1 MITLRGQTRITP
13 WTLLIGVVGGV
24 VGYLL
29 QNMYVTFAVPFIEKI
44 VPSLSQESL
53 LVLIVI
59 LLFLLM
65 VSSVALFFF
74 WRKSKTSIDLFVY
87 ARDPLIG
94 ISQHKATGEYFCTS
108 CLINR
113 ILSPVRE
120 DETGWI
126 CLRKGC
132 EQKYLNPQS
141 RSAKHAGNSQ

>member
-1 MITLRGQTRITP
+1 MMTIKGQTRLTLG
-13 WTLLIGVVGGV
+13 TLLIGAIGGV
-24 VGYLL
+24 AGYLL
-29 QNMYVTFAVPFIEKI
+29 QALYVTFAIPFIEKI
-44 VPSLSQESL
+44 VPSVSQESL

-59 LLFLLM
+59 LIFLLL
-65 VSSVALFFF
+65 VSSAAFFF
-74 WRKSKTSIDLFVY
+74 YWRKSKTYIDLFVY

-120 DETGWI
+120 DETGWT

-132 EQKYLNPQS
+132 EQKYLNPKS
-141 RSAKHAGNSQ
+141 RSAKTAGKMK